1 MGTISRN
8 FSWSEFEA
16 TKPENAA
23 KLAKMGVRNVI
34 STFEVR
40 DAILALVRKVLQP
53 LRDVYQ
59 KPMTVNSGYRCKELN
74 RIVGGVATSQHV
86 KGEAADIHTGSQV
99 ETYRLAHLAKSTP
112 EIWNEI
118 DQMVLYPGFIHFSH
132 KRVGVQRKQLIFD
145 QSYTGRRVGI

>member
-8 FSWSEFEA
+8 FSWSEFEHTEHEA
-16 TKPENAA
+16 E
-23 KLAKMGVRNVI
+23 LARMGKRNVI

-40 DAILALVRKVLQP
+40 DSVLALVRKVLQP

-59 KPMTVNSGYRCKELN
+59 KPMTVNSGYRCPELN

-86 KGEAADIHTGSQV
+86 KGEAADIHTGSQT

-112 EIWNEI
+112 EIWAEI
-118 DQMVLYPGFIHFSH
+118 DQMILYPTFIHFSH
-132 KRVGVQRKQLIFD
+132 RRLGAQRHQLLFNK
-145 QSYTGRRVGI
+145 SYKGRRYGI

>member
-8 FSWSEFEA
+8 FSWSEFEH

-23 KLAKMGVRNVI
+23 KLAKMGKRNVI

-53 LRDVYQ
+53 LRDAYQ
-59 KPMTVNSGYRCKELN
+59 KPMTVNSGYRCQELN

-86 KGEAADIHTGSQV
+86 KGEAADINTGSQT

-112 EIWNEI
+112 EIWAEI
-118 DQMVLYPGFIHFSH
+118 DQMILYPTFIHFSH
-132 KRVGVQRKQLIFD
+132 RRLGAQRHQLLFNK
-145 QSYTGRRVGI
+145 SYKGRRYGI

>member
-8 FSWSEFEA
+8 FSWSEFEH

-53 LRDVYQ
+53 LRDEYQ
-59 KPMTVNSGYRCKELN
+59 KPMTVNSGYRCPELN

-86 KGEAADIHTGSQV
+86 KGEAADIHTGSQT

-112 EIWNEI
+112 EIWEQI
-118 DQMVLYPGFIHFSH
+118 DQMILYPAFIHFSH